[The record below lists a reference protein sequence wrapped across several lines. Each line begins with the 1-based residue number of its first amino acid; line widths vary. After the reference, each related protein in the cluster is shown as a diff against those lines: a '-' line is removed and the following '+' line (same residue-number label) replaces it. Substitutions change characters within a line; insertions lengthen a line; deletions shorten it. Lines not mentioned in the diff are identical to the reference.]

1 MVGMVDI
8 APSETS
14 RSRFAAEPGN
24 AQGTVPEA
32 AIEEDRN
39 PLPCEHDVGGPPRLL
54 EGWRAD
60 TKTEAPSVQL

>member
-1 MVGMVDI
+1 MRR
-8 APSETS
+8 E
-14 RSRFAAEPGN
+14 
-24 AQGTVPEA
+24 TVPEA

-39 PLPCEHDVGGPPRLL
+39 PLPCEHDVGGPPQLL